1 MTPARLQRERK
12 RIAAVKRQER
22 SRRLKPL
29 QKALAGNEEKIAEL
43 EGRKKKVERELA
55 LDGTRRN
62 SERARLLSYE
72 YEECT
77 AALSG
82 LYEEW
87 TVLQEKKETVDR
99 DLPEGG

>member
-1 MTPARLQRERK
+1 
-12 RIAAVKRQER
+12 
-22 SRRLKPL
+22 
-29 QKALAGNEEKIAEL
+29 
-43 EGRKKKVERELA
+43 
-55 LDGTRRN
+55 
-62 SERARLLSYE
+62 LLSYE